1 MSINAVLTSDRT
13 QFRNYFSEGLTIPA
27 QANVALTKCAIDIP
41 IFIQTVLN
49 VPPILAVDR
58 NDPFLKISIDGINL
72 NITFTDFYNAV
83 VSYPTVAEFPNGV
96 ERDLTIDN
104 FYGGDY
110 EFFLNNRLYLSED
123 GSNVN
128 IKPNIMWVL
137 SKAISNKYEFYDC
150 TDCTIHD
157 EDYSGISPDIQS
169 IAANFAGGNVNYNFS
184 YVRSIQPTEY
194 RLNIAYAPGAITGKT
209 PVESQF
215 PGSDM
220 LTGTWSY
227 PANVLTSA
235 AIKVNV
241 AYNNNADIDL
251 NGGYQRVSP
260 NLATGGITAWG
271 YSLVGRGN
279 GTTDKHLPRTY
290 ADLVDATPIIDI
302 GIQFESITEEAD
314 TYLVYKIIDGE
325 HINYDGT
332 SVKVASNFKPYD
344 AVSRF
349 ENGDRFAIVCRRGN
363 ILNDGYQYIFD
374 IKQGDGTDVKTY
386 KTIYTSTKTLN
397 TSAIQMV
404 PVFLSNAV
412 AGNTFGGINYIRTGT
427 DTLRQKNGLTDLKGY
442 KFNSFEIG
450 IGSDPNS
457 IISEADVRD
466 FVNGMGLNYYSGSLN
481 IKEPFNIS
489 YKGTPTNKIIS
500 WKPAMN
506 TYQDSKALITY
517 YWLGELTLSN
527 IYFYDNVVNT
537 WVVNQLRALTD
548 LPKYLNVFLTNQT
561 NKSYSGSFISAV
573 NAQTG
578 QSFLGFSEGE
588 DKLVGTIPLNVD
600 SNFSQILNINYEAF
614 NPYYRPLGN
623 PNAFMTN
630 DFIIEISFK
639 DFRTDQKKFIND
651 IDGLLKV
658 ELNFNKSNRQNVKR
672 ITETNN
678 LIPII

>member
-41 IFIQTVLN
+41 IFIQTVLK
-49 VPPILAVDR
+49 VPPIAQI
-58 NDPFLKISIDGINL
+58 FLTNNFLRVNIDGIAHE
-72 NITFTDFYNAV
+72 ITYQEFFNAV

-96 ERDLTIDN
+96 ERDLTEAD
-104 FYGGDY
+104 FYGGNY
-110 EFFLNNRLYLSED
+110 EFFLNNRLYLSTD
-123 GSNVN
+123 RLTSN

-137 SKAISNKYEFYDC
+137 SKAISNKYEFYDS

-157 EDYSGISPDIQS
+157 EDYCGITPDLQS
-169 IAANFAGGNVNYNFS
+169 LVANFAGGNVNYDFS
-184 YVRSIQPTEY
+184 YVRAIQPTEY
-194 RLNIAYAPGAITGKT
+194 RLNIAYAPGAVTGKT

-279 GTTDKHLPRTY
+279 GDTDKHLPKTY
-290 ADLVDATPIIDI
+290 TDFEDATPIIDI
-302 GIQFESITEEAD
+302 GIQFESITEGTD
-314 TYLVYKIIDGE
+314 TYLVYKIIDGQ

-412 AGNTFGGINYIRTGT
+412 AGNTFGEINYIQTGA
-427 DTLRQKNGLTDLKGY
+427 DTLLQKNGLTDLKGY
-442 KFNSFEIG
+442 
-450 IGSDPNS
+450 
-457 IISEADVRD
+457 
-466 FVNGMGLNYYSGSLN
+466 
-481 IKEPFNIS
+481 
-489 YKGTPTNKIIS
+489 
-500 WKPAMN
+500 
-506 TYQDSKALITY
+506 
-517 YWLGELTLSN
+517 
-527 IYFYDNVVNT
+527 
-537 WVVNQLRALTD
+537 
-548 LPKYLNVFLTNQT
+548 
-561 NKSYSGSFISAV
+561 
-573 NAQTG
+573 
-578 QSFLGFSEGE
+578 
-588 DKLVGTIPLNVD
+588 
-600 SNFSQILNINYEAF
+600 
-614 NPYYRPLGN
+614 
-623 PNAFMTN
+623 
-630 DFIIEISFK
+630 
-639 DFRTDQKKFIND
+639 
-651 IDGLLKV
+651 
-658 ELNFNKSNRQNVKR
+658 
-672 ITETNN
+672 
-678 LIPII
+678 